1 MRDVIYCR
9 VSTKEQLQN
18 LSLDT
23 QQKTCTEFCSRQGWT
38 VDRVFV
44 EKGESAKTADRTEL
58 KNLLTH
64 CREHRGRIHCVVV
77 YAVNR
82 FARDQYDH
90 SVLRLQLQRLGVTLR
105 SATEPIDDS
114 STGKLMEGI
123 VAAFAQFDNDVR
135 SERTVQG
142 MKARLERGGWTFPAP
157 LGYLAQRDSNGKK
170 TLLPDPERAPF
181 VTHAF
186 ELFASGLYNVN
197 ETLAIVGK
205 MGLRTRAGKTLTPQ
219 SFGALLR
226 KPVYAGQMVIPKW
239 NIHCAGDFPSLVNPE
254 TFSRVQ
260 AILAGR
266 HPSVSARL
274 RSNPDFPLRHFVQ
287 CGKCLRALTASWS
300 RGRSKRYAYY
310 RCQNRVCRGVNSRRE
325 EVERKFVDFLEQLKP
340 KPEYLRLFGEI
351 IVDVWKKKQAK
362 VVTVHDVLL
371 RRLADLKKRKHLLL
385 EAFVYKR
392 ALDQPTYQE
401 EVDRLNEEITLAEM
415 EADDA
420 RLDQLDIEAAV
431 EFAQYVLLNAGRMW
445 SESGAEQKQRLQ
457 KLIFPS
463 SVQFEEGVYR
473 TATTSMIF
481 FELEDKPAYNERLVA
496 LPGIEPGFE
505 D

>member
-1 MRDVIYCR
+1 VNG
-9 VSTKEQLQN
+9 SSANGK
-18 LSLDT
+18 LSRNELRGSDD
-23 QQKTCTEFCSRQGWT
+23 QKVYGSAGGVDPCS
-38 VDRVFV
+38 VDHSIIRW
-44 EKGESAKTADRTEL
+44 GL
-58 KNLLTH
+58 
-64 CREHRGRIHCVVV
+64 IHAILPAAAVC
-77 YAVNR
+77 VNR

-90 SVLRLQLQRLGVTLR
+90 SILRLQLQRLGVTLR

-142 MKARLERGGWTFPAP
+142 MKARLEKGGWPFPAP
-157 LGYLAQRDSNGKK
+157 LGYLARRDSNGKK
-170 TLLPDPERAPF
+170 TLVPDPERAPF

-239 NIHCAGDFPSLVNPE
+239 NIRSVGDFPSLVSSE

-260 AILAGR
+260 AVLAGR

-287 CGKCLRALTASWS
+287 CGKCGRALTASWS

-310 RCQNRVCRGVNSRRE
+310 RCQNRHCRGVNTRRE
-325 EVERKFVDFLEQLKP
+325 EVERRFVEFLEQLKP
-340 KPEYLRLFGEI
+340 KPEYLHLFGEI
-351 IVDVWKKKQAK
+351 IVDVWKGKQAQ
-362 VVTVHDVLL
+362 VVAVHDALL
-371 RRLADLKKRKHLLL
+371 RRFGRS
-385 EAFVYKR
+385 
-392 ALDQPTYQE
+392 QE
-401 EVDRLNEEITLAEM
+401 T
-415 EADDA
+415 
-420 RLDQLDIEAAV
+420 
-431 EFAQYVLLNAGRMW
+431 
-445 SESGAEQKQRLQ
+445 
-457 KLIFPS
+457 
-463 SVQFEEGVYR
+463 
-473 TATTSMIF
+473 
-481 FELEDKPAYNERLVA
+481 
-496 LPGIEPGFE
+496 
-505 D
+505 